1 MIARLSACGVRLP
14 RAPRTHTIGRR
25 RRTSHSLWAQ
35 SVTLLGIAASFAGC
49 GTPSARTASGAF
61 VYRATQLQGTL
72 IAVGNRSIAGDLRG
86 ETIADGTRYALRSD
100 LGRIVVLNY
109 FASWCGPCQREMP
122 GFQSVYLATR
132 SRGVSF
138 VGLDV
143 KDPSRSAATAWL
155 RDKGISFPVVFD
167 VPARTAQQLG
177 GVPVAALPNTVLI
190 DRHGR
195 VAAVYAGPTT
205 AVELRD
211 ALALL
216 LAEH

>member
-1 MIARLSACGVRLP
+1 MTRHKYVRGAWVRP
-14 RAPRTHTIGRR
+14 VA
-25 RRTSHSLWAQ
+25 
-35 SVTLLGIAASFAGC
+35 LLGISVALACCGRQTARSPSGSFI
-49 GTPSARTASGAF
+49 
-61 VYRATQLQGTL
+61 YRATQLQGTL

-86 ETIADGTRYALRSD
+86 ETIGDGKRYVLRSD
-100 LGRIVVLNY
+100 LGKIVVLNY
-109 FASWCGPCQREMP
+109 FASWCGPRQREMP

-132 SRGVSF
+132 SRDVSF

-143 KDPSRSAATAWL
+143 KDPSRSAATGWL

-177 GVPVAALPNTVLI
+177 GVPIAALPNTVLI

-211 ALALL
+211 ALAQL
-216 LAEH
+216 LAER